1 MEELKSRKEGDI
13 RVIELEG
20 RLDVHLSMEVESAVN
35 ELIDAGDINIIF
47 DLKEVKYLSSSGLRI
62 FIAAL
67 RKLNKLNG
75 KLKLANMNES
85 VKRIFK
91 VVELIDLFDI
101 YPTVEEALESF
112 DENLKK

>member
-1 MEELKSRKEGDI
+1 MDKLKTRKEGEVRI
-13 RVIELEG
+13 IELEG

-35 ELIDAGDINIIF
+35 EIIDSGDIYLIF
-47 DLKEVKYLSSSGLRI
+47 DLEGVKYLSSSGLRI

-67 RKLNKLNG
+67 RKLNKLKG
-75 KLKLANMNES
+75 QLKLANLNES

-101 YPTVEEALESF
+101 YPSVEEALKSF
-112 DENLKK
+112 NR

>member
-1 MEELKSRKEGDI
+1 MDLKTRKEGKVRI
-13 RVIELEG
+13 IELEG
-20 RLDVHLSMEVESAVN
+20 RLDVHLSMEVEATVN
-35 ELIDAGDINIIF
+35 ELIDKGEHFLVF

-67 RKLNKLNG
+67 RKLNKLGG

-91 VVELIDLFDI
+91 VVELIDLFEI
-101 YPTVEEALESF
+101 YPSVEEAVESI
-112 DENLKK
+112 EE

>member
-1 MEELKSRKEGDI
+1 MKLKTQKVNNI
-13 RVIELEG
+13 RIIELEG
-20 RLDVHLSMEVESAVN
+20 RLDVHLSMEVESFVN
-35 ELIDAGDINIIF
+35 EVIEFGERFLIF
-47 DLKEVKYLSSSGLRI
+47 DLQNVKYLSSSGLRI

-67 RKLNKLNG
+67 RKLNKLKG

-101 YPTVEEALESF
+101 YPSVEEALKSF
-112 DENLKK
+112 ECKS

>member
-1 MEELKSRKEGDI
+1 MEKMNTRKEGDVRI
-13 RVIELEG
+13 IELEG

-35 ELIDAGDINIIF
+35 DIIEAGDIFLIF
-47 DLKEVKYLSSSGLRI
+47 DLENVKYLSSSGLRI

-67 RKLNKLNG
+67 RKLNKLKG
-75 KLKLANMNES
+75 QLKLANMNES

-101 YPTVEEALESF
+101 YPSVDEALESF
-112 DENLKK
+112 NR

>member
-1 MEELKSRKEGDI
+1 MDLKTRKEGKVRI
-13 RVIELEG
+13 IELEG
-20 RLDVHLSMEVESAVN
+20 RLDVHLSMEVESTVN
-35 ELIDAGDINIIF
+35 EIIDNGELYLVF

-67 RKLNKLNG
+67 RKLNKLGG

-91 VVELIDLFDI
+91 VVELIDLFEI
-101 YPTVEEALESF
+101 YPSVEEAIESI
-112 DENLKK
+112 EEE